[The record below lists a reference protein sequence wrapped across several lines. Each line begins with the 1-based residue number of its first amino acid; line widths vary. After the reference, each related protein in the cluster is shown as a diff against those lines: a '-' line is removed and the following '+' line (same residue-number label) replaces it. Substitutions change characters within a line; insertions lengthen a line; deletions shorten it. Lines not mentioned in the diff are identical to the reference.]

1 MKKLAD
7 VMKTITEKNLR
18 KEANSMC
25 FCLYGQPKEPK
36 GIEKF
41 KNVK

>member
-7 VMKTITEKNLR
+7 VMKTITEKNIK

-25 FCLYGQPKEPK
+25 LVWYGQPKEPK

>member
-1 MKKLAD
+1 MKKMTE
-7 VMKTITEKNLR
+7 VMKSIAEKSLK
-18 KEANSMC
+18 KEANSIC
-25 FCLYGQPKEPK
+25 FYWYNQPKEPK